1 MTHSSLMS
9 TRTVRWMAGAVVV
22 AGGLMAT
29 VSGMNSWAAL
39 PAATAASAAAPA
51 ASAPQGAPH
60 GMRHGGKHHHGHHRH
75 QDMKGAQKMGGPM
88 MMMGGAFFPMGGR
101 GMERM
106 LDDIKATDAQRT
118 QIKQIADAARTDM
131 AKLHADHR
139 QLHPQVMSLL
149 TQPKIDAAAAEKLR
163 QQMLAHHDTV
173 SKRMMT
179 AMLETAQVLTPE
191 QRSQLAQ
198 KLKARQE
205 RQEHREG
212 RHNGRHE

>member
-1 MTHSSLMS
+1 MTTRTLMS
-9 TRTVRWMAGAVVV
+9 THTARWAAGTVMVV
-22 AGGLMAT
+22 GGLMAT
-29 VSGMNSWAAL
+29 ISGMNAWAAS
-39 PAATAASAAAPA
+39 PVATAASAAAPA

-60 GMRHGGKHHHGHHRH
+60 GMRHGGKHHHGHH
-75 QDMKGAQKMGGPM
+75 DMKGAMKMGGPM
-88 MMMGGAFFPMGGR
+88 MGGAFAMGGR

-106 LDDIKATDAQRT
+106 LTDLKATDAQRA
-118 QIKQIADAARTDM
+118 QIKQITGAARTDL
-131 AKLHADHR
+131 AKLHADHGK
-139 QLHPQVMSLL
+139 LHQQAMSLL
-149 TQPKIDAAAAEKLR
+149 TQPKIDTAAAEKLR
-163 QQMLAHHDTV
+163 LQMLAHHDTV

-205 RQEHREG
+205 RREQREG

>member
-29 VSGMNSWAAL
+29 VSGMNAWAAL

-75 QDMKGAQKMGGPM
+75 QDMK
-88 MMMGGAFFPMGGR
+88 GGAFFPMGGR

>member
-1 MTHSSLMS
+1 MTHSPLMS
-9 TRTVRWMAGAVVV
+9 TRTIRWVAGTVML
-22 AGGLMAT
+22 AGGLMTAI
-29 VSGMNSWAAL
+29 SGMNAWAAL

-51 ASAPQGAPH
+51 ASAPKGAPH
-60 GMRHGGKHHHGHHRH
+60 GMRHGGKHHHGHHGH
-75 QDMKGAQKMGGPM
+75 KDMKGTQKMGGP

-106 LDDIKATDAQRT
+106 LDDIKATDAQRA

-139 QLHPQVMSLL
+139 QLHPQVMTLL

-163 QQMLAHHDTV
+163 LQMLAHHDQV

-198 KLKARQE
+198 KLK
-205 RQEHREG
+205 EG

>member
-1 MTHSSLMS
+1 MTHSRLMS
-9 TRTVRWMAGAVVV
+9 TRTVRWMAGTVML

-29 VSGMNSWAAL
+29 ISGMNAWAAQSSPSTDT
-39 PAATAASAAAPA
+39 PAAAQA
-51 ASAPQGAPH
+51 ASAPHGAPKS
-60 GMRHGGKHHHGHHRH
+60 MRHGMHHG
-75 QDMKGAQKMGGPM
+75 MKDGMRMGPA
-88 MMMGGAFFPMGGR
+88 MGSPFPLGGR
-101 GMERM
+101 GMTRM
-106 LDDIKATDAQRT
+106 LDDIKATDTQRAQI
-118 QIKQIADAARTDM
+118 QQIAEAARTDIG
-131 AKLHADHR
+131 KLHADHR
-139 QLHPQVMSLL
+139 QWHEQSMTLL

-163 QQMLAHHDTV
+163 LQMLAHHDQV

-205 RQEHREG
+205 RRDHREG

>member
-1 MTHSSLMS
+1 MTTRTLMS
-9 TRTVRWMAGAVVV
+9 TQTARWAAGTVMVV
-22 AGGLMAT
+22 GGLMAT
-29 VSGMNSWAAL
+29 ISGMNAWAAA
-39 PAATAASAAAPA
+39 PAVPQTAAASGAAAAPA

-60 GMRHGGKHHHGHHRH
+60 GMRHGGHHHHGKS
-75 QDMKGAQKMGGPM
+75 DMKGTMKMGGPM
-88 MMMGGAFFPMGGR
+88 MGGAFPMGGR

-106 LDDIKATDAQRT
+106 LKDLKATDAQRA
-118 QIKQIADAARTDM
+118 QIKQIAEAARTDLG
-131 AKLHADHR
+131 KLHADHGK
-139 QLHPQVMSLL
+139 LHEQALSLL
-149 TQPKIDAAAAEKLR
+149 TQPKIDTAATEKLR

-179 AMLETAQVLTPE
+179 AMVEAAQVLTPE

-205 RQEHREG
+205 RREG

>member
-1 MTHSSLMS
+1 MTTRTLMS
-9 TRTVRWMAGAVVV
+9 TQTARWVAGTVMV

-29 VSGMNSWAAL
+29 ISGMNAWAAS

-60 GMRHGGKHHHGHHRH
+60 GMRHGDHHHHGKS
-75 QDMKGAQKMGGPM
+75 DMKGAMKMGGPM
-88 MMMGGAFFPMGGR
+88 MGGAFPMGGR

-106 LDDIKATDAQRT
+106 LNDLKATDAQRA
-118 QIKQIADAARTDM
+118 QIKQIAEAARTDL
-131 AKLHADHR
+131 AKLHADHGK
-139 QLHPQVMSLL
+139 LHEQVVTLL
-149 TQPKIDAAAAEKLR
+149 AQPKIDAGGAEKLR

-179 AMLETAQVLTPE
+179 AMVEAAQVLTPE

-198 KLKARQE
+198 KLKARHEHQE
-205 RQEHREG
+205 RREG